1 MCPNMRSL
9 HHVAALPVQQ
19 SSKGDAHV
27 RDREVLLLPTT
38 NLYTTNPNMFR
49 LESLL
54 QFLGQASEGRSIG
67 VEIHYHL
74 PTVC

>member
-1 MCPNMRSL
+1 
-9 HHVAALPVQQ
+9 
-19 SSKGDAHV
+19 
-27 RDREVLLLPTT
+27 
-38 NLYTTNPNMFR
+38 MFR

-74 PTVC
+74 PAVC